1 MAQDFGDDM
10 GNALLNFVTRQT
22 ENYLRFG
29 RGRERAFDWWQRHY
43 KKEGNTPEA
52 AKAMAEKQSSR
63 EQVVV
68 PFGTSE
74 EAAYYAQV
82 CRENGTYAAAYTDKQ
97 GNGFLAFAKED
108 AKTVAGYAP
117 QFKDVMARLDE
128 QRITDALNHA
138 EPVNKK
144 TMDSL
149 TELTGYPDLPAE
161 DVTVI
166 PVTIRYKDAPE
177 KTYDAPGK
185 DAPARSDRVATLRA
199 EDTAIHTQ
207 NILDAAQKA
216 RKDCTDFSDFERKM
230 NAQGFGVTETS
241 KGEVMAYEPASLNKD
256 GSVPA
261 YERGRDWPVSA
272 ETLKN
277 RYDLDVTH
285 NWFEQNTPKD
295 AGTLP
300 DGDLAMQ
307 NARLTQEQM
316 RDEQQMLEPVASDG
330 SMDNDG
336 RTPDPNSGIES
347 HDGADTDSRTAVMDV
362 EQTGSE
368 IRPSDIREEQQYDS
382 ESYSL
387 TGEARDM
394 TAAKNQMDTETK
406 AQETTREHGSSL
418 PFNGEDVL

>member
-1 MAQDFGDDM
+1 M
-10 GNALLNFVTRQT
+10 
-22 ENYLRFG
+22 
-29 RGRERAFDWWQRHY
+29 
-43 KKEGNTPEA
+43 
-52 AKAMAEKQSSR
+52 
-63 EQVVV
+63 
-68 PFGTSE
+68 
-74 EAAYYAQV
+74 
-82 CRENGTYAAAYTDKQ
+82 DKQ

-138 EPVNKK
+138 EPVDKK

-166 PVTIRYKDAPE
+166 PVTIRYKDAP
-177 KTYDAPGK
+177 
-185 DAPARSDRVATLRA
+185 ARSDKVSTLRA

-207 NILDAAQKA
+207 NIRNAAQKA
-216 RKDCTDFSDFERKM
+216 REDCTDFSDFERKM
-230 NAQGFGVTETS
+230 NAQGFGVTETN

-347 HDGADTDSRTAVMDV
+347 HDGADTDSRTAVMDA

-394 TAAKNQMDTETK
+394 TAAKNQMDTETQ